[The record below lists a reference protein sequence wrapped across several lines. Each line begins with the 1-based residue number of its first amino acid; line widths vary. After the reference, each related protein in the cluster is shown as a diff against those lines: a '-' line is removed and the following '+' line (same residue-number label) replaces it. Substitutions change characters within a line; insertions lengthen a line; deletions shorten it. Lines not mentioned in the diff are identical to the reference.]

1 VYTVAVVFF
10 QRGRHVAVVD
20 EQGAVRLG
28 HVSAVNGQ
36 KLRWFHAAALVE
48 FQKRPSGFLQ

>member
-1 VYTVAVVFF
+1 M
-10 QRGRHVAVVD
+10 D

-48 FQKRPSGFLQ
+48 FQEWSRGFLQ